1 MGKFY
6 DHIPANIVSWIQ
18 DQKIFYVATAP
29 LLEDGHVNMSPKGC
43 SDTFHVVYDEDDDTF
58 GVKDEVP
65 SDPADEEDAGK
76 KVAKKSRAVWY
87 EDMSGSGIETISHLK
102 ENGRITVMFVAFE
115 GPPQIVRLFGTG
127 KVYEFGTPE
136 YEELLP
142 LNKRQPGSRAVIWVD
157 VYKVG
162 TSCGFSIPFFDYNRP
177 RNKLHRLAA
186 FSEQK
191 DYDHDRAA
199 TLTTEEKE
207 KAKEKE
213 QGGGGG
219 ASMPGLRHFWK
230 TYNLKSLD
238 GLPGLEVAYSTSVP
252 FNDWKSTGK
261 VWDVDDETIRSKSRS
276 KEGGGAT
283 LSFVTGQGLGW
294 DLGKVLVGF
303 GAGLVVSSVI
313 SRFVKV

>member
-1 MGKFY
+1 MGKHY

-43 SDTFHVVYDEDDDTF
+43 SDTFHVVFDEDDDSF
-58 GVKDEVP
+58 GAK
-65 SDPADEEDAGK
+65 DPADEGDAEK
-76 KVAKKSRAVWY
+76 KVARKSRAVWY

-191 DYDHDRAA
+191 DYDNDNM
-199 TLTTEEKE
+199 TSNKEEKE
-207 KAKEKE
+207 KD
-213 QGGGGG
+213 QGGGAGV
-219 ASMPGLRHFWK
+219 PGLRQFWK

-238 GLPGLEVAYSTSVP
+238 GLPGLEVAYTSSVP

-261 VWDVDDETIRSKSRS
+261 VWDADDETIRSKSRS

-283 LSFVTGQGLGW
+283 LSLVTGQGLGW

-303 GAGLVVSSVI
+303 GAGLVVSSVRAVA
-313 SRFVKV
+313 SNPAWFEPSN